1 LLRICFALISTEEAL
16 NPTYVIG
23 ARKRAGELLV
33 SPLAAEHPGTR
44 IMAVRLGPGGHF
56 KFPHLW
62 PLKLPQAG
70 RSDYGFPDPV

>member
-44 IMAVRLGPGGHF
+44 IMAVRLGNVLGSNGSVTRRGSP
-56 KFPHLW
+56 K
-62 PLKLPQAG
+62 AA
-70 RSDYGFPDPV
+70 R